1 MAEKQQ
7 DLGKNPEEK
16 HTFTLGDAVAEVT
29 GGIALLA
36 LERTLAEGRMIHIPS
51 LGLVITPDREL
62 KEVKDLTDEER
73 ANNSHI
79 G

>member
-7 DLGKNPEEK
+7 DLSKDPEQKNS
-16 HTFTLGDAVAEVT
+16 GDAVAEIV

-36 LERTLAEGRMIHIPS
+36 LEETLDAGKMIQIPS
-51 LGLVITPDREL
+51 LGLVITSDRKL

-73 ANNSHI
+73 ANNPHVS
-79 G
+79 